1 MVSIPICLPTGFSNA
16 VSPDTP
22 PDTPAPTLDA
32 GALARLREL
41 DPEGRHAVVQR
52 VLTAFETSLTRM
64 QAQLGAERDRG
75 GDADAAVV
83 AGIAH
88 TLKSGAASVGALELA
103 STCAEIERRLRGGE
117 QQHLSADIERLLAA
131 GARALQAVA
140 SMLRP

>member
-1 MVSIPICLPTGFSNA
+1 MVSIPIRLHPGPCDA
-16 VSPDTP
+16 VSSDTP
-22 PDTPAPTLDA
+22 PDTLKPTLDA
-32 GALARLREL
+32 AALARLREL
-41 DPEGRHAVVQR
+41 DPDGRHAVVQR

-64 QAQLGAERDRG
+64 LAQLGAERDRG
-75 GDADAAVV
+75 GDADVV

-103 STCAEIERRLRGGE
+103 AACADVERRLRGGDH
-117 QQHLSADIERLLAA
+117 QHLSADIERLLAA